1 LIITFKI
8 QPSKKKILL
17 LKKAVTIGFGNVCH
31 DAWNEPVSSF
41 HYWWHA
47 ARINVM
53 LRLNLSFSGSN
64 YDGSYMLFC
73 ILENLRNIST
83 ERLRID
89 FEI

>member
-1 LIITFKI
+1 LIITFKPTI
-8 QPSKKKILL
+8 KEEDITV
-17 LKKAVTIGFGNVCH
+17 KKAVTIGFGNVCH

-47 ARINVM
+47 ARINVSA
-53 LRLNLSFSGSN
+53 RLNS
-64 YDGSYMLFC
+64 LFLAVPTMMAVTC
-73 ILENLRNIST
+73 YSVFLKTYIST